1 MFLDLGLGECPDREL
16 LTITNEVRFRSTR
29 LGRIWW
35 QFGKNKRVVAASTES
50 EEIDVAAGAGSSTA
64 SVPSA
69 VVVVHDQQARLLSNG
84 LVGLGPTVFG
94 PRQWSWAEGN
104 GASYRVFGFFPL
116 TMAQS
121 SYFWSTH

>member
-50 EEIDVAAGAGSSTA
+50 EEDRRRRRRRFVDRLGAISRRRRPRPTSAA
-64 SVPSA
+64 A
-69 VVVVHDQQARLLSNG
+69 V
-84 LVGLGPTVFG
+84 
-94 PRQWSWAEGN
+94 
-104 GASYRVFGFFPL
+104 
-116 TMAQS
+116 
-121 SYFWSTH
+121 